1 MYSDNDNPKGLGLPI
16 QKSTDQRLLS
26 PPRSLSQSATSF
38 IASIRQGI
46 HQMLLKRLIEI
57 TLTHAEINQRSIKAH
72 EKDQIVF
79 KTKFIHINNV
89 KQQAC
94 NAGTL
99 CKRGSLFFPDIMS
112 QIRAYEVSGGGRGD
126 RTHDL
131 KLAKLPLSQLSYAP
145 GIVCNLPLVSGGPGK
160 T

>member
-57 TLTHAEINQRSIKAH
+57 TLTHAEINQRSIKAY

-89 KQQAC
+89 KQQP
-94 NAGTL
+94 AGQAPSIQ
-99 CKRGSLFFPDIMS
+99 RGSLSF
-112 QIRAYEVSGGGRGD
+112 QI
-126 RTHDL
+126 
-131 KLAKLPLSQLSYAP
+131 
-145 GIVCNLPLVSGGPGK
+145 
-160 T
+160 